1 MTDEAVASMPAA
13 DVRAEHV
20 EISQGG
26 AQHVEAQSVAINQ
39 GGAAHVRAREVTIS
53 QGGIGLARADRVEL
67 RESSSAFAV
76 IADEAKVD
84 AGANILLLV
93 AGDTSGE
100 VRPLLDLPTA
110 LAIGAGFGLAVTLLR
125 RLL

>member
-1 MTDEAVASMPAA
+1 MTDEATVKMPPA

-20 EISQGG
+20 EISQSG
-26 AQHVEAQSVAINQ
+26 AQNVDAQTVAINQ

-53 QGGIGLARADRVEL
+53 QGGIALARAERVEL

-84 AGANILLLV
+84 AGATVMLLV
-93 AGDTSGE
+93 AGETSGE

-110 LAIGAGFGLAVTLLR
+110 IAIGAGFGLAVTLLR

>member
-1 MTDEAVASMPAA
+1 MTDEAMARTSPS
-13 DVRAEHV
+13 DVRADHV
-20 EISQGG
+20 EISQTG
-26 AQHVEAQSVAINQ
+26 AQHVEAQTVAINQ
-39 GGAAHVRAREVTIS
+39 GGAAQVRAKEVTIT
-53 QGGIGLARADRVEL
+53 QGGVALARAERVEL

-76 IADEAKVD
+76 MADEAQVD
-84 AGANILLLV
+84 AGATVVLLV
-93 AGDTSGE
+93 AGETSGE

>member
-1 MTDEAVASMPAA
+1 M
-13 DVRAEHV
+13 R
-20 EISQGG
+20 
-26 AQHVEAQSVAINQ
+26 
-39 GGAAHVRAREVTIS
+39 
-53 QGGIGLARADRVEL
+53 
-67 RESSSAFAV
+67 FAV

-84 AGANILLLV
+84 AGASIVLLV
-93 AGDTSGE
+93 AGETSGE